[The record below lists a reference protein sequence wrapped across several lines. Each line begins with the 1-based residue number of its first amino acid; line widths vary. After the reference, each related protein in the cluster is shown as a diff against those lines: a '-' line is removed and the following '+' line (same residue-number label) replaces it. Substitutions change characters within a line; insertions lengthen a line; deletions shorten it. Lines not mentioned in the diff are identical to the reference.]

1 MPSRVLVHFPEPAT
15 PKVVDRSPPDRP
27 AIGEEFLPGWKACDY
42 NLVRGNWDGE
52 EYRYEVWVMPRLE
65 RLLLGTGA
73 VGLRLART
81 P

>member
-42 NLVRGNWDGE
+42 NLVRGTWEGE
-52 EYRYEVWVMPRLE
+52 EYRYEVWVMP
-65 RLLLGTGA
+65 
-73 VGLRLART
+73 VSSDSC
-81 P
+81 